1 MGKLVLTIPDEL
13 EQKFRDA
20 VYKRYGMKKG
30 NITKAVIEALKMW
43 IAAINEKVERSG
55 DRKGSADVN
64 EAFVTSEH
72 NRLLRG

>member
-20 VYKRYGMKKG
+20 VYKCYGMKKG

-43 IAAINEKVERSG
+43 IATVNEEVGRGE
-55 DRKGSADVN
+55 DRKGSAEIN
-64 EAFVTSEH
+64 EAFCGV
-72 NRLLRG
+72 